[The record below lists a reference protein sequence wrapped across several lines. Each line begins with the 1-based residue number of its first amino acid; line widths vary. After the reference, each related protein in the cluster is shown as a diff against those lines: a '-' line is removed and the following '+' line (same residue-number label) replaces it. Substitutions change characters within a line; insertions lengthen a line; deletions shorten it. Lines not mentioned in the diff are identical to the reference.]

1 MKNFVLDLSRQVQ
14 KLEETFSEDLKD
26 KDSVS
31 ILDGFGEK
39 LVSMIESKSL
49 LYFLSFFFKKKNLV
63 LKLVVLG
70 P

>member
-49 LYFLSFFFKKKNLV
+49 LYFLSFF
-63 LKLVVLG
+63 
-70 P
+70 